1 VTAAAAVEVFRERTL
16 EPIVRK
22 PLFALITV
30 VLMACD
36 GLTEPILDFAH
47 NRDKWERAH
56 LTSYSFE
63 FQRSCFCIP
72 TERARITVSNGQV
85 SSVILIST
93 GQPPDSSSAAF
104 YDATIDD
111 LFDELGSA
119 LAHAS
124 QVTVTYD
131 QALGYPRTI
140 AIDHYAN
147 AVDDEISYEARLVP

>member
-1 VTAAAAVEVFRERTL
+1 M
-16 EPIVRK
+16 RK
-22 PLFALITV
+22 PLFALAAV
-30 VLMACD
+30 VLIACD

-56 LTSYSFE
+56 VTSYSFE

-72 TERARITVSNGQV
+72 TERAWITVSNGQV
-85 SSVILIST
+85 SSVILIAT

-104 YDATIDD
+104 YDVTIDEF
-111 LFDELGSA
+111 FDELGNA

-124 QVTVTYD
+124 QVTVSYD

-140 AIDHYAN
+140 AIDYIAN
-147 AVDDEISYEARLVP
+147 AVDDEISYEVQLVP

>member
-1 VTAAAAVEVFRERTL
+1 VRKALLALAAVG
-16 EPIVRK
+16 
-22 PLFALITV
+22 
-30 VLMACD
+30 LMACD
-36 GLTEPILDFAH
+36 GLTEPLLNFAH
-47 NRDKWERAH
+47 NRDKWERVH
-56 LTSYSFE
+56 LTSYTFE

-72 TERARITVSNGQV
+72 TERARITVSNEQV
-85 SSVILIST
+85 SSVILLST

-104 YDATIDD
+104 YDVTIDD

-140 AIDHYAN
+140 AIDYIAN
-147 AVDDEISYEARLVP
+147 AVDDEISYEAQLVP